1 VVTHDE
7 TWSADDDERMR
18 LALSLASRGRG
29 QTSPNPMVGAIVVA
43 PDGVIV
49 GAGYHERAGTPHA
62 EIHALRAAGDR
73 ARGATLY
80 CSLEPCCHTGR
91 TGPCAVAIAD
101 AGIAAV
107 VTAVDDPNPLVS
119 GGGVRY
125 LRERGIAVTVG
136 VRAAEARRLNEVFET
151 VMRRKRPFVTLKVAM
166 SLDGRI
172 AAARGQRTP
181 LTGDAANRHAQR
193 FRAEV
198 DAIAV
203 GSETL
208 LVDDPLL
215 TARAVFRERPL
226 TRIVFDS
233 RLRTP
238 PAARLLGTIDA
249 GPVLIVTTAR
259 ACDEQA
265 DRASALREA
274 GATLVPVAH
283 HDVAGAM
290 TALVGAGV
298 SSLLL
303 EGGAA
308 IQRAAWDATVVDR
321 VRCYIAPCTL
331 GEAGVPWLMPP
342 EFSMAAFAPVRALP
356 LGSDVLLEADVHR
369 VD

>member
-1 VVTHDE
+1 
-7 TWSADDDERMR
+7 
-18 LALSLASRGRG
+18 
-29 QTSPNPMVGAIVVA
+29 MVGAIVVS

-49 GAGYHERAGTPHA
+49 GAGYHERAGAAHA

-91 TGPCAVAIAD
+91 TGPCAAAIAD
-101 AGIAAV
+101 AGVAAV
-107 VTAVDDPNPLVS
+107 VTAVEDPNPLVA

-136 VRAAEARRLNEVFET
+136 VREAESRQLNEVFET
-151 VMRRKRPFVTLKVAM
+151 NMRRGRPFVTIKVAM

-172 AAARGQRTP
+172 AAGRGARTP
-181 LTGDAANRHAQR
+181 ITSDDANRHAQR
-193 FRAEV
+193 FRGEV

-215 TARAVFRERPL
+215 TARGVYRERPL

-238 PAARLLGTIDA
+238 PAARLFGTLEA
-249 GPVLIVTTAR
+249 GPVVIVTTER
-259 ACDEQA
+259 ACE
-265 DRASALREA
+265 DRGDLASALRAA
-274 GATLVPVAH
+274 GATLVAAPH
-283 HDVAGAM
+283 HDLAAALAG
-290 TALVGAGV
+290 LLRHGV
-298 SSLLL
+298 SSVLL
-303 EGGAA
+303 EGGAELH
-308 IQRAAWDATVVDR
+308 RAAWQAGTVDR

-331 GEAGVPWLMPP
+331 GEEGVPWPMTPD
-342 EFSMAAFAPVRALP
+342 FSLAALGPVRASP
-356 LGSDVLLEADVHR
+356 LGPDVLLEADVHR